1 MGAFK
6 VKTGDY
12 ISVGGGY
19 FEKVVQVDP
28 RDTPVT
34 AGKRIDQDEY
44 QEIMRNKQE
53 AAKKAAEARAS
64 RVESE
69 VRADLTGLGTV
80 AVGNLI
86 KV

>member
-1 MGAFK
+1 MGEFK

-19 FEKVVQVDP
+19 FEKVVQLDP

-34 AGKRIDQDEY
+34 AGERIGQDEY
-44 QEIMRNKQE
+44 QEIMRKKKE

-69 VRADLTGLGTV
+69 VRTDLTGLGTV